1 MKNNLHISE
10 SSVADTQ
17 LEDKGLNNDL
27 YTYIIK
33 AAFFSYW
40 GKYSRFLYVS
50 IQEAKRTE

>member
-1 MKNNLHISE
+1 MKNNYISE